1 MRDFIILI
9 TYNNNDK
16 KGSLKQLSKN
26 KRAGVHELALN
37 IPLLKIRITII

>member
-9 TYNNNDK
+9 TYNDK

>member
-1 MRDFIILI
+1 MRDFIIMI
-9 TYNNNDK
+9 TYNNDK

>member
-9 TYNNNDK
+9 TYNK

>member
-9 TYNNNDK
+9 TYNNDK
-16 KGSLKQLSKN
+16 KGSFSKN